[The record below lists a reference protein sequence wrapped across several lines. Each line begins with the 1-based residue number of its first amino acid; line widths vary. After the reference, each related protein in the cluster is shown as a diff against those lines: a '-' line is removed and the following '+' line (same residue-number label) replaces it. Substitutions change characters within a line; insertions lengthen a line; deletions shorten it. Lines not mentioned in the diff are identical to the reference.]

1 MAESQRSRLYRLLH
15 PQPSV
20 GTKDTSLRYT
30 DILFGF
36 VIRELFQR
44 LSNFLSLQPLLQAHL
59 IVGTILVLGSW
70 IGYRR
75 SIYRSSYEVK
85 FFNIPFFKFLV
96 DQLMLILY
104 FRIATVTP
112 ITPSVPP
119 PALAQTTVELVFLV
133 FVLYFVWD
141 VLGLLETSVRTNGI
155 PVYPKVANGIMT
167 QEHEQRNW
175 SGFWITTAGA
185 LVFGVLWLLVPHI
198 GPVPALYLTAF
209 ILLVYRWSKENRW
222 IWK

>member
-1 MAESQRSRLYRLLH
+1 MAEPRGSRLYRIFH

-44 LSNFLSLQPLLQAHL
+44 LSNFFDLQPVTQAHL

-75 SIYRSSYEVK
+75 SLYRSSYEVK

-112 ITPSVPP
+112 IAPSKPIP
-119 PALAQTTVELVFLV
+119 SLAEATLGLVFFV
-133 FVLYFVWD
+133 FLLYIIWD
-141 VLGLLETSVRTNGI
+141 VLGLVETSVRRNDL
-155 PVYPKVANGIMT
+155 PVYPRVEAGKMS
-167 QEHEQRNW
+167 QEREQGNW
-175 SGFWITTAGA
+175 PGFWITTSHT
-185 LVFGVLWLLVPHI
+185 LIFGILWLLAPRV
-198 GPVPALYLTAF
+198 GPLPVLYLTAF
-209 ILLVYRWSKENRW
+209 DLLLYRWCKENRW
-222 IWK
+222 LWR